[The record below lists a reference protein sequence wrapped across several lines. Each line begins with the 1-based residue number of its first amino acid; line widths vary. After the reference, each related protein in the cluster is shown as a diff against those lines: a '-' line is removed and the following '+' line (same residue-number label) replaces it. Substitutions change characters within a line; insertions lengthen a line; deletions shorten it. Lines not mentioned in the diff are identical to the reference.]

1 MSVQIVPPLTP
12 APSGGAP
19 GKHRQEPGKTESS
32 HALHALKVPAG
43 ALVLAM
49 ILGVLPDSGRAQAPP
64 QEETV
69 AGSLEDSSENGI
81 GADEE
86 DAPVPP
92 IRIQG
97 IDSLGRPCEC
107 SFDTNMD

>member
-1 MSVQIVPPLTP
+1 MSAQTVSSLTP
-12 APSGGAP
+12 APSGDALDQ
-19 GKHRQEPGKTESS
+19 RQQEPGKTRIRD
-32 HALHALKVPAG
+32 ALKIPAG

-64 QEETV
+64 QEDTV
-69 AGSLEDSSENGI
+69 AGSQEDSSETGI
-81 GADEE
+81 SADED
-86 DAPVPP
+86 DAPVLP

-107 SFDTNMD
+107 SFDTNTD

>member
-1 MSVQIVPPLTP
+1 MSAQTVSSLTP
-12 APSGGAP
+12 APSGDALDQ
-19 GKHRQEPGKTESS
+19 HRQEPGKTKIS
-32 HALHALKVPAG
+32 HALHALKVPTG

-81 GADEE
+81 SADEE
-86 DAPVPP
+86 DAPVFP

-97 IDSLGRPCEC
+97 VDSLGRPCEC